1 MQIVSLK
8 IPEPHTKTLG
18 INKIAIAMGLVRC
31 GYSEAKVRNKA
42 HIPVKEIKPKITAV
56 GR

>member
-8 IPEPHTKTLG
+8 IPEPQTKTLG
-18 INKIAIAMGLVRC
+18 INKIAIATGLVRW
-31 GYSEAKVRNKA
+31 GYNEAKVLNKA
-42 HIPVKEIKPKITAV
+42 QIPVKEIKANITAV